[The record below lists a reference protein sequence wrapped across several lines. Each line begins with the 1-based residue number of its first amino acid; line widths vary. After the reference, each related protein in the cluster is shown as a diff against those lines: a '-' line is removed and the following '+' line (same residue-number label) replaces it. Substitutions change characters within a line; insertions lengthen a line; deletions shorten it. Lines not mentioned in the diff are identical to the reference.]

1 MKIHC
6 LDVLLGLDT
15 SLNMKYIFFACL
27 LFLLEKS
34 CTIIKSHIM
43 STKNQQKIEKRKE
56 KQMPGNVRFTI
67 TPELKR
73 QIKKIIDERI
83 NEVHVTKEDF
93 SELKAIV
100 SDIAISLRELAEA
113 QKRTELRVEE
123 ISKTQNE
130 LAEAQKR
137 TEVRMGELAE
147 AQKRTEEEVTKLA
160 IGLNDTRVHLGGLSR
175 SFGYA
180 FENEAYRNLPKL
192 LYDRYG
198 YEVKER
204 VVRAEVGGKEINFF
218 GKAIKNGKEI
228 YIVGESKVRLDEGQW
243 RSEVFEYLQEKIN
256 AIREV
261 YGDVPIL
268 PILVTH
274 FATQGFIKEA
284 TQKGIIVI
292 QSYEW

>member
-1 MKIHC
+1 
-6 LDVLLGLDT
+6 
-15 SLNMKYIFFACL
+15 
-27 LFLLEKS
+27 
-34 CTIIKSHIM
+34 
-43 STKNQQKIEKRKE
+43 
-56 KQMPGNVRFTI
+56 
-67 TPELKR
+67 
-73 QIKKIIDERI
+73 
-83 NEVHVTKEDF
+83 
-93 SELKAIV
+93 
-100 SDIAISLRELAEA
+100 
-113 QKRTELRVEE
+113 
-123 ISKTQNE
+123 
-130 LAEAQKR
+130 
-137 TEVRMGELAE
+137 MGELAE

>member
-1 MKIHC
+1 
-6 LDVLLGLDT
+6 L
-15 SLNMKYIFFACL
+15 A
-27 LFLLEKS
+27 EA
-34 CTIIKSHIM
+34 
-43 STKNQQKIEKRKE
+43 QKRTEVRMGELAEAQKRTE
-56 KQMPGNVRFTI
+56 VRMG
-67 TPELKR
+67 ELAEAQKR
-73 QIKKIIDERI
+73 TEMRM
-83 NEVHVTKEDF
+83 E
-93 SELKAIV
+93 
-100 SDIAISLRELAEA
+100 ELAEA

-123 ISKTQNE
+123 LSKSQND